1 MGAHKSLLLWSSEC
15 SCNIFSSQKYI
26 TSRSPEL
33 IKFNLE
39 RQIIHNLFQIMI
51 SVNHKRGFY
60 EEDMSDALFV
70 NIIVEWNQSGSK
82 SVPNVMFEKVW
93 FKKSNGQMQGIT
105 LSEKLWKKLLVLLQ
119 DLASRRKFFFKID
132 LVNPTRWSNT
142 LIQFELFECVWPFC
156 GVGG

>member
-1 MGAHKSLLLWSSEC
+1 
-15 SCNIFSSQKYI
+15 
-26 TSRSPEL
+26 
-33 IKFNLE
+33 
-39 RQIIHNLFQIMI
+39 MI

-105 LSEKLWKKLLVLLQ
+105 LSEKLWTKLLVLLQ

-142 LIQFELFECVWPFC
+142 LNPILW
-156 GVGG
+156 GWRLKG